1 MTVRPDDKLKE
12 LTQTMVPMLD
22 NALLAIADTIHLA
35 AATLSDLNQ
44 VVQTYVAA
52 DKNSFLPTGRRR

>member
-22 NALLAIADTIHLA
+22 NALLAIAVPFTWP
-35 AATLSDLNQ
+35 AATLSR
-44 VVQTYVAA
+44 
-52 DKNSFLPTGRRR
+52 P